1 MLHGLLTT
9 QRSIDDLASEHR
21 AESYTISYHCKMIGE
36 KIVSGDNKATFCS
49 RHRKKIVHLS
59 I

>member
-36 KIVSGDNKATFCS
+36 KISEDTKSYVLFKTS
-49 RHRKKIVHLS
+49 
-59 I
+59 

>member
-21 AESYTISYHCKMIGE
+21 AESYTISRIIAIEMIGE
-36 KIVSGDNKATFCS
+36 KISG
-49 RHRKKIVHLS
+49 
-59 I
+59 